1 MEKSD
6 IEDITDEQRKESP
19 VLYEYLKKTFENI
32 KDESQDLVKR
42 ALSEYIILTAYN
54 HSANKKA
61 KGVSIIA
68 FSFSVSFYLWSIPRR
83 LIHSWITIN
92 LPIFSIEHRRR
103 PLHPLFRK
111 KMCLVPRSIMWI
123 KYHSRSMQTWGQY
136 RRHWINLNWLVQI
149 WWRQNKSIIS
159 CSNETKTLKGDFLN
173 KYLHC
178 LKQFL
183 IFFPSFYLPMQ
194 S

>member
-68 FSFSVSFYLWSIPRR
+68 FSFSISFYLWSIPRR
-83 LIHSWITIN
+83 LIHS
-92 LPIFSIEHRRR
+92 
-103 PLHPLFRK
+103 
-111 KMCLVPRSIMWI
+111 
-123 KYHSRSMQTWGQY
+123 
-136 RRHWINLNWLVQI
+136 
-149 WWRQNKSIIS
+149 
-159 CSNETKTLKGDFLN
+159 
-173 KYLHC
+173 
-178 LKQFL
+178 
-183 IFFPSFYLPMQ
+183 
-194 S
+194 